1 MRFYIGILKY
11 DHISKKQRDNLLKG
25 AGALLEKYWNHQT
38 SDACYLISKITTKRI
53 YVLQMYKTYP
63 TVISSLAEEF
73 IGELSDSS
81 GLRFVK
87 DGVDKLKFSEI
98 SFDKFIARFNEADKV
113 YTSLK
118 PNLDV
123 MGISTEI
130 GIAEEKL
137 LGSYIV
143 RPKSGNHY
151 IPKDALERIKQ
162 SKQKNEKVERPV
174 HYIVYGSSIDVVKEI
189 DAELIYEL
197 RRWNRIT
204 CRRYI
209 EISSTNLKDLRR
221 CAYRIQNLDNLDGG
235 TVIVNLDSENDDD
248 LFKLIDSVYS
258 ESRHYKGK
266 YTVIFNLCN
275 CDEYCINEIEHTCK
289 LWPFVEISDKP
300 ILRARA
306 IKLLDE
312 IAEENDVILREE
324 YYNEI
329 LEPGKTYSINAI
341 HEAFKMWYL
350 NRYCIRKNF
359 PLYEV
364 FIINYFHDGDTYSPA
379 YNELESLIGLK
390 SVKKLCKEIIDFYEM
405 EKLRKKQQPAM
416 KDVGMH
422 MVFQGNPGT
431 AKTTVARLMARILK
445 EKGIL
450 SKGELIEVGRA
461 DLVGKYVGY
470 TARIVKEYFEK
481 ARGNVLFI
489 DEAYSL
495 ADKDNQGDFGNE
507 AIDTIVQEMENN
519 REDLVVIFAGY
530 KKEMKEFIRRNSG
543 LSSRVSFY
551 VDFPDYSDDELY
563 AIFEKMANEN
573 HYKLKENVH
582 DAFIDH
588 INSIVTSNGNGR
600 LVRNIFERARIR
612 QSSRIKALP
621 IKQLTKELF
630 VLSAQDIGGEDE

>member
-1 MRFYIGILKY
+1 MRFYIGVLKY
-11 DHISKKQRDNLLKG
+11 DHISKKQRDDLLKG
-25 AGALLEKYWNHQT
+25 AGVLLEKYWNQRT
-38 SDACYLISKITTKRI
+38 GDDCYLISKITTKRI
-53 YVLQMYKTYP
+53 YVIQVYKTYP
-63 TVISSLAEEF
+63 SVISPLAKEF
-73 IGELSDSS
+73 IVELSDNS
-81 GLRFVK
+81 GLGFVK
-87 DGVDKLKFSEI
+87 DGVDKLRFSEI
-98 SFDKFIARFNEADKV
+98 SFDKFIDKFNEADKV
-113 YTSLK
+113 YTCLK

-123 MGISTEI
+123 MGIYTER
-130 GIAEEKL
+130 GIVEEKL

-151 IPKDALERIKQ
+151 IPTDELERIKQ
-162 SKQKNEKVERPV
+162 SERRNEKVERPV
-174 HYIVYGSSIDVVKEI
+174 HYIVYGSSSDVVKEI

-197 RRWNRIT
+197 RQWNRVT

-209 EISSTNLKDLRR
+209 EISGMDLKNLRR
-221 CAYRIQNLDNLDGG
+221 CAYRIQNLENLDGG

-248 LFKLIDSVYS
+248 LFYLIDSVYS
-258 ESRHYKGK
+258 ESKRYKGK

-275 CDEYCINEIEHTCK
+275 CDEYRINEIEHICK

-300 ILRARA
+300 ILRANA
-306 IKLLDE
+306 IKLLDK
-312 IAEENDVILREE
+312 IAEENDVILLDE

-329 LEPGKTYSINAI
+329 LKPGKNYSINAVQ
-341 HEAFKMWYL
+341 EAFRMWYL

-364 FIINYFHDGDTYSPA
+364 FIVNYFNDCDAYSPA
-379 YNELESLIGLK
+379 YNDLESLIGLK

-405 EKLRKKQQPAM
+405 EMLRKKQQPTM
-416 KDVGMH
+416 KTVGMH

-481 ARGNVLFI
+481 AQGSVLFI

-507 AIDTIVQEMENN
+507 AINTIVQEMENN

-551 VDFPDYSDDELY
+551 IDFPDYSDDELY

-588 INSIVTSNGNGR
+588 INTIVTSSGNGR

-630 VLSAQDIGGEDE
+630 TLSAQDIGGDDE